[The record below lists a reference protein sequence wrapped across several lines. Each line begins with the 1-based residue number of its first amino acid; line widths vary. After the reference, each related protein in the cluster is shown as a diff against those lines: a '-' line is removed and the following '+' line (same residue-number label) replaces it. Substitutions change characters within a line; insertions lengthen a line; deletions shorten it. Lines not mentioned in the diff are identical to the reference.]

1 MHLVVE
7 PEPLGSAGTVA
18 ANRSFVEDAD
28 SFWVFYADNLT
39 NLRLGPMREA
49 HERHRGVLTLGL
61 FRAPDPRAAG
71 IASGVSNGHLDD
83 LYATARRAGAVGGKI
98 SGAGG
103 GGCLLLFVEP
113 DSHCAVRRAMM
124 GVGLREVPFA
134 IDPEGSRIVH
144 YSD

>member
-1 MHLVVE
+1 M
-7 PEPLGSAGTVA
+7 AGEVRRAMTLNQV
-18 ANRSFVEDAD
+18 D
-28 SFWVFYADNLT
+28 
-39 NLRLGPMREA
+39 RLGP
-49 HERHRGVLTLGL
+49 LL
-61 FRAPDPRAAG
+61 DAAWQMKKQM
-71 IASGVSNGHLDD
+71 ASSVSNGHLDE

-113 DSHCAVRRAMM
+113 DAHCAVRQAMT
-124 GVGLREVPFA
+124 GEGLREVPFA